1 MKLSE
6 YAKRI
11 GIGYRTAYNW
21 WQAGSIPG
29 AWQKDTGTIIVPE
42 SAIPGSG
49 ENVGRTKT
57 VVYARVNSNE
67 QSKAVLEE
75 QAERLVDFCIT
86 NGWTVDRVVKEIS
99 SGLNENRKQ
108 LESILADDSVRRIV
122 VERRERLVRFGFH
135 YIEMMGQA
143 EGLEIVVANKTD
155 DDDKDELMADFKSIV
170 TTFCSRIYPKRIGK
184 EKADAMNRVLSDVE

>member
-49 ENVGRTKT
+49 ENTGRTKT

-67 QSKAVLEE
+67 QRKTVLDE
-75 QAERLVDFCIT
+75 QAKRLVDFCIS
-86 NGWTVDRVVKEIS
+86 NGWIVDKVVKEVG

-108 LESILADDSVRRIV
+108 LESILVDDSVRRIV
-122 VERRERLVRFGFH
+122 VERRERLARFGFH

-155 DDDKDELMADFKSIV
+155 DDDKDELMADFKSMV
-170 TTFCSRIYPKRIGK
+170 ATFCSRIYPKQMGK
-184 EKADAMNRVLSDVE
+184 EKAEVMNGVFSDVE